1 LGGSPFPF
9 LFEVIFMVA
18 GDLTAG
24 TMTYCKTQTEL
35 AAAINA
41 INLAAATDFLCILPV
56 GLDGWLVFKVQ
67 RA

>member
-1 LGGSPFPF
+1 
-9 LFEVIFMVA
+9 MVA

-56 GLDGWLVFKVQ
+56 GLDGWLVFKVE